1 MVERYFDTLQWPP
14 FARRVEP
21 HGHRR
26 ARSEGGQ
33 QELVG
38 VRSSIRATATHR
50 LVGQQTMRTSFNALR
65 QARKASND
73 HVSHGYN
80 HYSPVLLLY
89 IGLYVVGMLAGLAA
103 KIALDVQLRR
113 PGIRQVL
120 GLIVFALLL
129 WGVGSV
135 THAPFTELLLP
146 IVWAGTGL
154 LAGLGSR
161 EMHTA
166 S

>member
-1 MVERYFDTLQWPP
+1 M
-14 FARRVEP
+14 
-21 HGHRR
+21 
-26 ARSEGGQ
+26 
-33 QELVG
+33 
-38 VRSSIRATATHR
+38 
-50 LVGQQTMRTSFNALR
+50 
-65 QARKASND
+65 
-73 HVSHGYN
+73 
-80 HYSPVLLLY
+80 LLLY
-89 IGLYVVGMLAGLAA
+89 IGLYVVGMLVGLAA

-120 GLIVFALLL
+120 GLVIFAFLL

-135 THAPFTELLLP
+135 THAPFAQLLLP
-146 IVWAGTGL
+146 MVWAGTGF